1 METSKAPQKDKDP
14 IIKALGSKTP
24 MKAILAWAKTH
35 KINDSVNDSFSPWVG
50 EGKPDSSDTIKMM
63 AINSIYLHHKSSFNS
78 PIDIAKKIKHHYQNS
93 KKMLD
98 GRLVSEGK
106 LIRIYLKKEVRQQLE
121 KHKKHTEI
129 SHSDLLE
136 DLLKAYFDEVESNN
150 NSTSSNFKAI
160 MEKTFPDFNIPTP
173 DMTTKK

>member
-35 KINDSVNDSFSPWVG
+35 NINPEATQYYSRMV
-50 EGKPDSSDTIKMM
+50 EQIETDTLDAIKMM
-63 AINSIYLHHKSSFNS
+63 AIKSIYQHHESSFNS

-121 KHKKHTEI
+121 KHKKYTKI

-136 DLLKAYFDEVESNN
+136 DLLKAYFEEVESNN

-160 MEKTFPDFNIPTP
+160 MKKTFPDFNIPTS